1 MYRLRPPIT
10 STQDGIL
17 ITVHVVP
24 NARETG
30 ILLERDGGITMHV
43 NAPPVKGRANR
54 EIVKWLSKKL
64 GTPSSLIRIVAG
76 LTSNLKVIA
85 IIGMNEG
92 GFLKAI
98 GQKRMTA
105 R

>member
-24 NARETG
+24 NANETS
-30 ILLERDGGITMHV
+30 ILLERDGGITMRV
-43 NAPPVKGRANR
+43 SAQPSKGKANR

-85 IIGMNEG
+85 IIGMNEN
-92 GFLKAI
+92 GFLEAI
-98 GQKRMTA
+98 GQKQTA
-105 R
+105 VS